1 MNELASLLLHSQTQA
16 HIFHLRVNGPGSYA
30 AHKALQKYYEG
41 IDGLVDGL
49 VEVYQGKNDLVEYAN
64 IDKIENDAS
73 ISNITEYFK
82 KIAAAVEKLREDKK
96 LQDSYIQ
103 NEIDAIL
110 VLIYSTLYKLINHQ

>member
-49 VEVYQGKNDLVEYAN
+49 VEMYQGKNDLVEYAN

>member
-41 IDGLVDGL
+41 IDGLIDGL
-49 VEVYQGKNDLVEYAN
+49 VEMYQGKNDLVEYAN